1 MKRITILTTF
11 VALLCSVQTA
21 LAWGNVGHRTV
32 ATIAEKHLTP
42 ETKAIVNKYLDG
54 EPLAKNAATWMDRV
68 AFWAKKHWWY
78 IPGWEQLSYWHTMV
92 VDEKFQPSDK
102 RSHKGGGDLLP
113 NLKQCVE
120 NLRNYRNL
128 TDSAVVVNLK
138 CVVHMVGDM
147 HCPSHIYFTEF
158 PDCFALPKSLD
169 PEKKGR
175 KARDRMI
182 IYYNGKKMNYHHYW
196 DQIALTELHPE
207 FKSSHDLFS
216 KEFDKASKRK
226 RAKIC
231 KGTIDDWV
239 YDIAKSCRP
248 LYNGIKEGDHI
259 GKEYVE
265 STGKLAQWQC
275 AKAGYR
281 LAHILNECFNSK

>member
-1 MKRITILTTF
+1 MKRVVILIVS
-11 VALLCSVQTA
+11 VALLLSA
-21 LAWGNVGHRTV
+21 RSAFAWGNVAHK
-32 ATIAEKHLTP
+32 AIADIAENHLTP
-42 ETKAIVNKYLDG
+42 EVKEKVRRYLDG
-54 EPLAKNAATWMDRV
+54 PLAKEAVWMDRV

-78 IPGWEQLSYWHTMV
+78 IPGWEQLSYSHTMV
-92 VDEKFQPSDK
+92 VDEKFRPSDK
-102 RSHKGGGDLLP
+102 RAHSGGGNLLP
-113 NLKQCVE
+113 TLKECIE
-120 NLRNYRNL
+120 NLRNHRNL

-138 CVVHMVGDM
+138 CVIHMVGDM

-196 DQIALTELHPE
+196 DQIALTELYPE
-207 FKSSHDLFS
+207 YGKDYEKFS
-216 KEFDKASKRK
+216 FAFDTAKPKK

-231 KGTIDDWV
+231 KGSIDDWV

-248 LYNGIKEGDHI
+248 LYNGIKAGDHI

-281 LAHILNECFNSK
+281 LAHILNETMK